1 VLKHINLVNSNLKC
15 LFSPSLEALD
25 IVLNNTKKKKL
36 TKIELNRNNSKL
48 DTSPQA
54 DARGL

>member
-15 LFSPSLEALD
+15 FLFLPSLEALD
-25 IVLNNTKKKKL
+25 IVLDKKKK
-36 TKIELNRNNSKL
+36 KIELNRNSSKL
-48 DTSPQA
+48 DTSPMA